1 MVRIMARKIMHQ
13 LIDDIDG
20 TPLEPGEGETLLF
33 SFEGKTYEIDLSPAN
48 AAKLREDLAPYVNAA
63 RRTGTSTATT
73 QARRRGAGSRSDLD
87 AIRTWARNAG
97 HKVSDRGRIAS
108 HIVAAYEEANA

>member
-1 MVRIMARKIMHQ
+1 MARKIVHQ

-20 TPLEPGEGETLLF
+20 TPLESGEGETLLF
-33 SFEGKTYEIDLSPAN
+33 SLEGKTYEIDLSPTN
-48 AAKLREDLAPYVNAA
+48 AAKLRDDLAPYVKAA
-63 RRTGTSTATT
+63 RRTGTSTPSTP
-73 QARRRGAGSRSDLD
+73 ARRRGARSSDLD